1 MKNYSQFLKEEID
14 LRGNKG
20 IPDDFMNSSNR
31 QAQANLGVR
40 VDDES
45 QMHQLGPQIG
55 RLIQQSM
62 QIMAQGL
69 NPTQLEERFVK
80 LEELAT
86 NIIMAEYGEIIEA
99 GADGKPIEL
108 DIKMLRPRRD
118 GRPPS
123 VNAEVPDMDNVP
135 ARPRQQV
142 IRDENIKNAVDKKKL
157 LNTINQ
163 GEAKATKN
171 IIQFSDLVEPGLREI
186 FGNQWSTILDV
197 WLRTTEIANKMDW
210 VMPNDVKGQ
219 IMKNMPGGMAGA
231 CQVKWEKED
240 KEEDDEAQAQAQAQ
254 SQDEQEYSDEVEMIG
269 DQEDFDK
276 IVIKA
281 VGIDF
286 PMLLHESVKGIFQLL
301 QSGAI
306 KDDEELAKVIAQNT
320 SSFEDESQDF
330 KYGVPAQ
337 AMFRDFINACKDS
350 DKYSN
355 MNARV
360 YAKLAL
366 DIDRGGVFTD
376 AQFLETTKS
385 MFASFD
391 LVQEGRQLEFTL
403 NREKFEQSAAKRNI
417 EIIISDIVAAEQE
430 YEQQM
435 REWESDKALGSYG
448 DDEPKYSDE
457 DNDAFKGYLAD
468 NDIAPA
474 KSKEQEEADANGE
487 YTDEDLQNMRRAD
500 IQELVDDALDAGD
513 YKSVERY
520 SKYLKEGREIYMKE
534 LERIYE
540 SHAFHGRRKN
550 N

>member
-219 IMKNMPGGMAGA
+219 IMKNIPGGMAGA

-240 KEEDDEAQAQAQAQ
+240 KDEEAQAQAQAQ
-254 SQDEQEYSDEVEMIG
+254 SQDEQEYSDEVEMVG

-306 KDDEELAKVIAQNT
+306 KDDEEIAKIVAQNT

-391 LVQEGRQLEFTL
+391 LVHEGRKLEFTL
-403 NREKFEQSAAKRNI
+403 NREKFEQSVAKRNI

-457 DNDAFKGYLAD
+457 DNDAFKAYLAD

-487 YTDEDLQNMRRAD
+487 YTDEDLKNMRKKD